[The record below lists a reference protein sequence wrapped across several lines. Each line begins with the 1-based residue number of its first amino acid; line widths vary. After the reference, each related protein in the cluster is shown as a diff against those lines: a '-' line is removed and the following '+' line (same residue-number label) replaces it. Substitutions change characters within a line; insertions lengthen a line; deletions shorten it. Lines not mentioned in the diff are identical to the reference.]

1 MSVELYTLRNRHGI
15 QAQIATY
22 GGIVASLRV
31 PDRWGHLDDVVL
43 GYEMLEGY
51 LKGSPYFGALI
62 GRYANRIAH
71 GMFVLDGLTYAL
83 AINNGPNSLHGGKVG
98 FDKVVWKVDS
108 ARVTPQGPQLTLTYL
123 SRDGG

>member
-1 MSVELYTLRNRHGI
+1 
-15 QAQIATY
+15 
-22 GGIVASLRV
+22 
-31 PDRWGHLDDVVL
+31 
-43 GYEMLEGY
+43 MLEGY